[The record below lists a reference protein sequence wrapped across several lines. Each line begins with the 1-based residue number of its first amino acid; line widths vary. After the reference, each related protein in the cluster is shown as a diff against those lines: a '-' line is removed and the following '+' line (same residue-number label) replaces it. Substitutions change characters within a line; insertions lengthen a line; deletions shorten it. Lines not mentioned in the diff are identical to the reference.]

1 MFYVQIGAL
10 PMDHYQN
17 MSFVSGDMLVTL
29 LFNHVLFRVDCTK
42 TLANHLTQKT
52 RTLVIEMIFA

>member
-1 MFYVQIGAL
+1 
-10 PMDHYQN
+10 MDHYLN

-29 LFNHVLFRVDCTK
+29 VFNHVLFRVDCTN
-42 TLANHLTQKT
+42 TLANQLTQKT